1 MQGLPWI
8 FIFWEYISF
17 LWCCF
22 LSYLNPFHVP
32 FLCNHFPLCFHMYS
46 INIASNFIL
55 AQILC
60 FSNMSL
66 RQSPWMVD
74 VHNFDSINGITSIK
88 QHASSGSV
96 CVCMAWSGNIQ
107 GHKLGYM
114 FSESVWVSQ
123 EVIYHFAL
131 FLQ

>member
-1 MQGLPWI
+1 
-8 FIFWEYISF
+8 
-17 LWCCF
+17 
-22 LSYLNPFHVP
+22 
-32 FLCNHFPLCFHMYS
+32 
-46 INIASNFIL
+46 
-55 AQILC
+55 
-60 FSNMSL
+60 
-66 RQSPWMVD
+66 MVD